1 MADGIARE
9 DFAHCLELL
18 KSEASDFY
26 FAALLL
32 PEHYRAAIVALHA
45 FHVEVTNICLAG
57 GEPIAGQVRLQ
68 WWSEVIQGA
77 RADEASGHPVARA
90 LLKVIAAHNLPV
102 SSFEAK
108 LEAHIFDL
116 YNDPM
121 GTRTD
126 FEAYCGETRSCLFQW
141 AALVAGIESQR
152 ALADASGHGGVATGI
167 VNVLEN
173 LARHHSGGQVF
184 LPSDLLSAS
193 GLSRE
198 TFLATPEAKH
208 EPAITGLVDLGL
220 EHQAKAM
227 AALDQLPR
235 EARAAF
241 KPLALVPAYLKRVK
255 RDPMAV
261 FQPRPPLSQIR
272 RQWALWRF

>member
-1 MADGIARE
+1 MAVTIAPD

-18 KSEASDFY
+18 KSGAPDFY
-26 FAALLL
+26 FADLLL
-32 PEHYRAAIVALHA
+32 PEQHKAAIIALHA

-57 GEPIAGQVRLQ
+57 GEPMAGQVRLQ
-68 WWSEVIQGA
+68 WWSEVIQGI

-90 LLKVIAAHNLPV
+90 LMQVIAEHNLPV

-121 GTRTD
+121 GNRSD

-141 AALVAGIESQR
+141 ASLVAGLPPER
-152 ALADASGHGGVATGI
+152 ALADASGHSGVATGI
-167 VNVLEN
+167 VSVLEN
-173 LARHHSGGQVF
+173 MARYHGNGQVF
-184 LPSDLLSAS
+184 VPSDLLAAT

-198 TFLATPEAKH
+198 TFLVQPEAAH
-208 EPAITGLVDLGL
+208 EAAITGLVDLGF
-220 EHQAKAM
+220 EHEAKARQ
-227 AALDQLPR
+227 ALQHLPQ
-235 EARAAF
+235 EARALF
-241 KPLALVPAYLKRVK
+241 KPLALVPVYLKRVQ

-261 FQPRPPLSQIR
+261 FKPRPPLSQIR